1 MTAPQLVAHEA
12 PSFGEVRLYRCA
24 LPKHAEAFGIV
35 REDELTECE
44 RCEGEGGR
52 SGSSTWSNG
61 VAFDYDA
68 ECPDCLGLGKVIGY
82 GLLGDN
88 CAPIPAELI
97 QD

>member
-1 MTAPQLVAHEA
+1 MTAPQLVAHGA

-24 LPKHAEAFGIV
+24 LPKHAEAIGIV

-44 RCEGEGGR
+44 RCDGRGER
-52 SGSSTWSNG
+52 SGQSTWRG
-61 VAFDYDA
+61 AVFDYDA
-68 ECPDCLGLGKVIGY
+68 ECEDCLGLGKVIGY